1 MGLDNQINFKFWRK
15 GETQKHIIEVCYWR
29 KYWNVRSEI
38 MTEFEERFI
47 KNPDGYSEY
56 LIPCDNGIILRG
68 IENILKKYSYIAYC
82 DEHDN
87 CPWNPAEQAYHNRQ
101 ELNKLKFLT
110 EFIKGQI
117 TLYEF
122 FCAAQCWDNF
132 YFKEEYFEII
142 ESGEIE
148 YEIEFIDSY

>member
-1 MGLDNQINFKFWRK
+1 
-15 GETQKHIIEVCYWR
+15 
-29 KYWNVRSEI
+29 

-47 KNPDGYSEY
+47 KNPDSYSEY

-82 DEHDN
+82 EEHDN

-110 EFIKGQI
+110 EFINGQI

-122 FCAAQCWDNF
+122 FCAAQCWDDF
-132 YFKEEYFEII
+132 YFKDEYFEII
-142 ESGEIE
+142 DSGEIE
-148 YEIEFIDSY
+148 YEIEFVDSY